1 MKTITKLL
9 LSTCCVWLFAC
20 GPAQDSTPLVT
31 ASDSTDSSM
40 AATPMTQLEQEAAS
54 ECTLRLGIDV
64 WEPYQYVDVN
74 NEIRGMDV
82 ELVTTAMRNIGCE
95 IEVVQGPWVSL
106 LNELKDGA
114 VDVLLGASKT
124 SAREE
129 YAHFSIPYRM
139 EEFALYIRNDDQQR
153 AEYAT
158 IDEFIVNESRIG
170 IVGEYYYGPEVSA
183 LLDNES
189 TATYFVPAIIGE
201 MNIARLL
208 DQDIDGYLEDSLVG
222 ASMLWRKGLKN
233 YVKAHGFKIQ
243 TGEIYVMFSK
253 ESVALTR
260 VEQVNEQLELLRE
273 NGTFAKLVDKYKR

>member
-31 ASDSTDSSM
+31 ASDSTDSSV

-124 SAREE
+124 SGREE

-139 EEFALYIRNDDQQR
+139 EEFALYIRNDDKQR

-253 ESVALTR
+253 ESVALTM